1 MSEGGGGDKGDNPWK
16 ALEIRNGL
24 LTVIC
29 SWMQAASADRIREI
43 LLRSVK
49 MEEFEAAKEAI
60 KASIPILEL
69 AEVFPRANKDFYT
82 KRRSAD
88 KNIEDIMEFL
98 QVLDE
103 KNRIPLFL
111 AASNELVKFNKIVLL
126 DTEPQVVGPRLVRL
140 EERMDQIYSILQG
153 NLEKRD
159 DVQILPTLNGIN
171 NKVDAF
177 LREQRSYAAAAS
189 KGTETSIPQRA
200 ASFKR
205 GLPNQ
210 KEAPSK
216 RRRTETG
223 SVSETAA
230 DSGAAFVATGADDDV
245 FQIVQKKEK
254 KKKLQSASGKLQHR
268 KMKPVIWGKAK
279 VQSEAAMAA
288 PFDIYVC
295 NTHHTTTEEG
305 IRKTLQ
311 DNTSGDAGSGV
322 QALEV
327 VCQSKEG
334 MFKKSWRIRVNFA
347 DKDRALEPETW
358 PEGWG
363 IRKFFYPRKKLLS
376 AAKSISHPA
385 PGGISE

>member
-1 MSEGGGGDKGDNPWK
+1 MSEGGGEKGDNPWK
-16 ALEIRNGL
+16 SIEIRNGL
-24 LTVIC
+24 LTIIC

-69 AEVFPRANKDFYT
+69 TEVFPRASKDFYT
-82 KRRSAD
+82 KRRSAE

-103 KNRIPLFL
+103 KNGIPLFL

-153 NLEKRD
+153 NLQTRD

-223 SVSETAA
+223 SVSETAI
-230 DSGAAFVATGADDDV
+230 DSVASFVATGADDDV
-245 FQIVQKKEK
+245 FQIVQKKREEEK
-254 KKKLQSASGKLQHR
+254 
-268 KMKPVIWGKAK
+268 
-279 VQSEAAMAA
+279 
-288 PFDIYVC
+288 
-295 NTHHTTTEEG
+295 
-305 IRKTLQ
+305 
-311 DNTSGDAGSGV
+311 
-322 QALEV
+322 
-327 VCQSKEG
+327 
-334 MFKKSWRIRVNFA
+334 
-347 DKDRALEPETW
+347 
-358 PEGWG
+358 
-363 IRKFFYPRKKLLS
+363 
-376 AAKSISHPA
+376 AAKCIWKATKQEDEASYLGKS
-385 PGGISE
+385 